1 MATSPTN
8 KHVQEEDEV
17 QTDEVEPAKTTE
29 EEVEVRTEE
38 EDELKKEA
46 TEILLESD
54 PTRMRDEEF
63 EDEGTENQ
71 NRQEESIMVHTK
83 LYHDQEP
90 LSVSVLLC
98 FLPDISV

>member
-46 TEILLESD
+46 TESLLESD

-63 EDEGTENQ
+63 DEGTENH
-71 NRQEESIMVHTK
+71 NRQEKSITVHTK

-90 LSVSVLLC
+90 VTVSVLLC
-98 FLPDISV
+98 FLPDISI